1 MLIQQKTFD
10 FGKPTVL
17 EMKFSEHEDKDI
29 NVGQWVI
36 LFDEIPARKI
46 GDMLYEVYA
55 NASMEEVQALER
67 SMERRPVLNFSTTL
81 QDSLTIPIF
90 CGRDIGLKDVGK
102 GKQRRKPWESPKF
115 Y

>member
-1 MLIQQKTFD
+1 MQQKAFD

-55 NASMEEVQALER
+55 HASMEEVQALER
-67 SMERRPVLNFSTTL
+67 SMERRPVLNFSHVP
-81 QDSLTIPIF
+81 QDNFTIPIF